1 MKWLVVFF
9 LFIGFN
15 CVAQTYN
22 LSNTLGFN
30 YTDNQIKT
38 YAGSFISSNGY
49 EKKWFSIN
57 NSLNENITYV
67 GKITQHEFAN
77 KLTLAL
83 SEGHHSAFI
92 NYQTN
97 YSLTRNLDMDNLIG
111 FGYGRR
117 DSIGSFKIRYSYG
130 VLYQKINNTGVTFLR
145 HSVRMKLG
153 YTRNKFTISSEY
165 YYQPY
170 IMDIRNTT
178 LYGTTTI
185 SYKLK
190 YISISIVDVLNVFT
204 ISNIK
209 TIHSL
214 SVGLTYQT
222 NIIK

>member
-1 MKWLVVFF
+1 MKLLILLF
-9 LFIGFN
+9 LLIGFN

-30 YTDNQIKT
+30 YTDNQVKA
-38 YAGSFISSNGY
+38 YSGSFISSNSY

-67 GKITQHEFAN
+67 DKITQHEFAN

-83 SEGHHSAFI
+83 SQGQHSAFI

-97 YSLTRNLDMDNLIG
+97 YSLTRNLNMDNLLG
-111 FGYGRR
+111 VGYGRR

-130 VLYQKINNTGVTFLR
+130 VLYQKINNTGLTYLR
-145 HSVRMKLG
+145 HSVRLKL
-153 YTRNKFTISSEY
+153 TTTINKFSLTSEY

-222 NIIK
+222 INTK

>member
-1 MKWLVVFF
+1 MKWLVGF
-9 LFIGFN
+9 LLLISFKSVG
-15 CVAQTYN
+15 QTYN

-30 YTDNQIKT
+30 YTDNQVKA
-38 YAGSFISSNGY
+38 YSGSFISSNGF
-49 EKKWFSIN
+49 ENKWFSVN

-83 SEGHHSAFI
+83 SQGQHSAFI

-97 YSLTRNLDMDNLIG
+97 YSLTRNLNMDNLLG
-111 FGYGRR
+111 VGYGRR

-130 VLYQKINNTGVTFLR
+130 VLYQKINNTGLTYLR
-145 HSVRMKLG
+145 HSVRLKLNH
-153 YTRNKFTISSEY
+153 TINKFTLSSEY

-222 NIIK
+222 NITK

>member
-1 MKWLVVFF
+1 MKWLIVFLLLVSF
-9 LFIGFN
+9 KSVG
-15 CVAQTYN
+15 QTYN

-30 YTDNQIKT
+30 YTDNQVKA
-38 YAGSFISSNGY
+38 YSGSFISSNGY

-83 SEGHHSAFI
+83 SQGKHSAFI

-97 YSLTRNLDMDNLIG
+97 YSLTRNLNMDNLLGI
-111 FGYGRR
+111 GYGRR

-130 VLYQKINNTGVTFLR
+130 VLCQKINNTGATYLR
-145 HSVRMKLG
+145 HSVRLKLNH
-153 YTRNKFTISSEY
+153 TINKFTLSSEY

-170 IMDIRNTT
+170 IMNIRNTT

-214 SVGLTYQT
+214 SIGLSYQT
-222 NIIK
+222 NFTK

>member
-1 MKWLVVFF
+1 MKWLIVFLLLVSF
-9 LFIGFN
+9 KSVG
-15 CVAQTYN
+15 QTYN
-22 LSNTLGFN
+22 LSNTLCFN
-30 YTDNQIKT
+30 YTDNQVKA
-38 YAGSFISSNGY
+38 YSGSFISSNGY

-83 SEGHHSAFI
+83 SQGKHSAFI

-97 YSLTRNLDMDNLIG
+97 YSLTRNLNMDNLLG
-111 FGYGRR
+111 LGYGRR

-130 VLYQKINNTGVTFLR
+130 VLYQKINNTGATYLR
-145 HSVRMKLG
+145 HSVRLKLNH
-153 YTRNKFTISSEY
+153 TINKFTLSSEY

-170 IMDIRNTT
+170 IMNIRNTT

-214 SVGLTYQT
+214 SIGLSYQT
-222 NIIK
+222 NITK